1 MDLAFAQSN
10 YSDFLQETWKI
21 ENKNLYE
28 HRDRLYENR
37 LKGCSY
43 ELSHGQI
50 IVFEYMDIFRNNNEI
65 LLTVAIVNPNQ
76 GQDGN
81 FKFTSTES
89 TFTFEIPNQDF
100 LKKIVYQ
107 TLNATKISVK
117 VSGGNQRIFC
127 YKKEK

>member
-1 MDLAFAQSN
+1 
-10 YSDFLQETWKI
+10 
-21 ENKNLYE
+21 
-28 HRDRLYENR
+28 
-37 LKGCSY
+37 
-43 ELSHGQI
+43 
-50 IVFEYMDIFRNNNEI
+50 MDIFRNNIEI
-65 LLTVAIVNPNQ
+65 MFTVAIVNPNQ

-107 TLNATKISVK
+107 TLNATKIFVK